1 MSRSFADE
9 VCNIIDDM
17 KEKSF
22 LFTNQNEDV
31 KNMLMKVQESRSR
44 ERKRGTGNAK
54 LYDDGNFIFS
64 IQKKFFQK

>member
-1 MSRSFADE
+1 
-9 VCNIIDDM
+9 M